1 MPFGYGI
8 VLVKLVFRNINFS
21 FTKLYKFF
29 YLKQYYT
36 YTFLMQLQNLLEF
49 NIIHVVFFMA
59 NRNYSLSLTSENS
72 YILVSRA
79 VKAAYY

>member
-1 MPFGYGI
+1 
-8 VLVKLVFRNINFS
+8 
-21 FTKLYKFF
+21 
-29 YLKQYYT
+29 
-36 YTFLMQLQNLLEF
+36 MQLQNLLEF

>member
-8 VLVKLVFRNINFS
+8 VLVKLVFRSINFS

-29 YLKQYYT
+29 YLKQCYT

-49 NIIHVVFFMA
+49 CIIHVVFFMA
-59 NRNYSLSLTSENS
+59 NRNYSLSPISENS
-72 YILVSRA
+72 DILVSRA
-79 VKAAYY
+79 VKAAHY